1 MIKRDILPDILSN
14 ISTPETIVITGMRRV
29 GKTTLLHAIKAEIP
43 SENTLFLDLENP
55 ANRKIFEE
63 ENYDRIVDTFRF
75 MGLDV
80 RNRGYVF
87 LDEIQFLK
95 ELPSIVKYLADH
107 YLIKF
112 FLTGSSSFYLKN
124 LFSESLAGRKIIFEL
139 FPLNFSEFLCFKQSA
154 IKMPAVESVPTRA
167 ICERLDGYYEEYL
180 RYGGFPGV
188 VLKEIVREK
197 EQMLDDI
204 FTSYFQMEVKQLGD
218 FKKTVAIRDL
228 MLLLMERCGAKLDV
242 QKLSKELGIARE
254 TVGNYLA
261 FLEHTYF
268 ISLVRPF
275 SRNRDTEIRSTP
287 KVYLCDTGIIR
298 RFSRA
303 SDGAMFEN
311 AVYNALRV
319 KGDINYYQRKSG
331 VEIDFVVNQ
340 TSAFE
345 VKLTAESKDVRR
357 LKQLSEELGLT
368 DFTVV
373 ARNYSENDHTT
384 FAFML

>member
-1 MIKRDILPDILSN
+1 
-14 ISTPETIVITGMRRV
+14 MRRV
-29 GKTTLLHAIKAEIP
+29 GKTTLLHAIKAEIA
-43 SENTLFLDLENP
+43 SDNTLFLDLENP

-63 ENYDRIVDTFRF
+63 ENYDHIVDTFRF

-87 LDEIQFLK
+87 LDEIQLLK

-107 YLIKF
+107 YPIKF

-124 LFSESLAGRKIIFEL
+124 LFSESLAGRKILFEL
-139 FPLNFSEFLCFKQSA
+139 FPLNFSEFLRFKQPSIEMSVIESA
-154 IKMPAVESVPTRA
+154 PTRA
-167 ICERLDGYYEEYL
+167 ISARLDGYYEEYL

-188 VLKEIVREK
+188 VLKESVREK

-218 FKKTVAIRDL
+218 FKKTGAIRDL

-275 SRNRDTEIRSTP
+275 SKNRDTEIRSTP

-303 SDGAMFEN
+303 SDGAIFEN
-311 AVYNALRV
+311 AVYGALRS
-319 KGDINYYQRKSG
+319 KGDVNYYQRKSG

-340 TSAFE
+340 TEAFE
-345 VKLTAESKDVRR
+345 VKLTAEAKDIKR
-357 LKQLSEELGLT
+357 LKQLSEELGLAK
-368 DFTVV
+368 FTIV
-373 ARNYSENDHTT
+373 ARKFSESEHTV
-384 FAFML
+384 FGFML